1 MSSKQQGVKPAA
13 AKQLSGKQ
21 IERRFEAFKTAVA
34 ILIAL
39 GIALLV
45 ISLVSKEPI
54 EAIKAFAFG
63 PLEKKTRLGNIVEM
77 MTPLIFTGT
86 AICVMYQANQFNMI
100 SEGAF
105 LLAANITT
113 YFVLSFSYLGG
124 FGLQVG
130 GMLVG
135 VIVGACA
142 ASIPAAL
149 KAKWKANEVVSSIM
163 LNYILMQIANY
174 ILYNKM
180 KDTKAGLQAS
190 FKIPDGAQLA
200 NIVKGTR
207 IHTGIIV
214 ALVVVVLAYIFIYKT
229 KWGYEI
235 RMVGANQN
243 FARYSGINVIGV
255 AVMAQIIGGAI
266 AGLGG
271 SVEQLG
277 MYNRYIWYGK
287 SPGYGWDGI
296 MVGILAKNNP
306 LYVPLAAFF
315 LAYLRTGADVM
326 NRVSDVPV
334 EFINIVQAIVIMLIA
349 AQMFMSKYKHKLIV
363 SNAKKQLE
371 AKGDK

>member
-1 MSSKQQGVKPAA
+1 MSSKISSN
-13 AKQLSGKQ
+13 KQVSSKQ
-21 IERRFEAFKTAVA
+21 IERRFETFKTAVA

-39 GIALLV
+39 AIALTV
-45 ISLVSKEPI
+45 ISLVSESPV
-54 EAIKAFAFG
+54 EAIKAFALG
-63 PLEKKTRLGNIVEM
+63 PLQKKSRLGNIVEM
-77 MTPLIFTGT
+77 MTPIIFTGT

-105 LLAANITT
+105 LLAANITA
-113 YFVLSFSYLGG
+113 YFVITFSNVNG

-135 VIVGACA
+135 MVVGACA
-142 ASIPAAL
+142 AFIPAAL

-163 LNYILMQIANY
+163 LNYVLLQLANY
-174 ILYNKM
+174 ILYYKM

-190 FKIPDGAQLA
+190 YKLPEQSQLA
-200 NIVKGTR
+200 NLVKGTR
-207 IHTGIIV
+207 IHVGIIV
-214 ALVVVVLAYIFIYKT
+214 ALAVVVLAYIFIYKT

-243 FARYSGINVIGV
+243 FAKYSGINVIAV
-255 AVMAQIIGGAI
+255 AMLAQIVGGAI

-277 MYNRYIWYGK
+277 MYNRYLWYGK

-363 SNAKKQLE
+363 NNAKKQME